1 MLLAL
6 PFEALYLQYRLN
18 KAGYEAYLVG
28 GAVRDLVMNSL
39 GTITHRPKTVV
50 TDYDC
55 TTNATPE
62 QIQEVFPNN
71 FYENEYGTVSVVH
84 QELIRLLELENKQI
98 PPTSL
103 ITHQGNET
111 HSEPRVIDL
120 AKAKKLHDSLQG
132 AVHQSTA
139 QNQEIHPFEITTY
152 RSDGDYHNHR
162 QPTSVLWG
170 TSITDDLSR
179 RDFTINAIALHVQPE
194 FLQEIF
200 SQNELLPAEVI
211 LQPDQY
217 SIIDPFNGIQDIEKQ
232 LIRTVGDPVVRFTED
247 ALRMLRAVRLSVQ
260 LGCVIE
266 PHTYLEIANQSHLLT
281 HISGERIRDEFLKML
296 SSNKPAQA
304 IRLLDESNLLSC
316 ILPELHACKN
326 VRQGGHHT
334 TDVWTH
340 SLDALDACPSSDPL
354 VRLATLIHDIGKP
367 PTFRVIDGNITFYN
381 HEIVGARMVRPIADR
396 LKLSKQQAIKLY
408 TLVRHHMFHYQPHN
422 TDAAIRRFMRKV
434 GLDYIDDILDLRE
447 GDRLGS
453 GARKTSWRLEE
464 MKQRMIEQLNQPMDV
479 RDLAINGS
487 DLMQAFQL
495 KPGPII
501 GSVLHNLFERVLDN
515 PDLNNRETLL
525 VISAELINQEN

>member
-6 PFEALYLQYRLN
+6 PFEALYLHYRLN

-28 GAVRDLVMNSL
+28 GAVRDLIMASL
-39 GTITHRPKTVV
+39 GTISHRPTANS

-62 QIQEVFPNN
+62 QIQAIFPEN
-71 FYENEYGTVSVVH
+71 FYENEFGTVS
-84 QELIRLLELENKQI
+84 
-98 PPTSL
+98 
-103 ITHQGNET
+103 ITHQEILRLLVEDQKKLPVQTLASHLPT
-111 HSEPRVIDL
+111 HHSTQPRVIDL
-120 AKAKKLHDSLQG
+120 ANAHKLHDSLQN
-132 AVHQSTA
+132 AVHASGTLEQSV
-139 QNQEIHPFEITTY
+139 HPFEVTTY
-152 RSDGDYHNHR
+152 RSDGTYHNHR
-162 QPTSVLWG
+162 KPSSVAWG
-170 TSITDDLSR
+170 NSITDDLSR
-179 RDFTINAIALHVQPE
+179 RDFTINAIALEVSFE
-194 FLQEIF
+194 TLQEIF
-200 SQNELLPAEVI
+200 EKQTEIPSEVI
-211 LQPDQY
+211 LQPTQY
-217 SIIDPFNGIQDIEKQ
+217 SIIDPFGGIPDIEKQ
-232 LIRTVGDPVVRFTED
+232 IIRTVGNPAVRFEED
-247 ALRMLRAVRLSVQ
+247 ALCMLRAIRLATQ
-260 LGCVIE
+260 LGCTIE
-266 PHTYLEIANQSHLLT
+266 PETFDQISAQSQLLA

-296 SSNKPAQA
+296 QTTHPAHA
-304 IRLLDESNLLSC
+304 VRMLDDSGLLPYV
-316 ILPELHACKN
+316 LPELQASKGI
-326 VRQGGHHT
+326 RQGGHHT

-340 SLDALDACPSSDPL
+340 SLDALAACPSPDPI

-367 PTFRVIDGNITFYN
+367 PTFRIIEGNITFYN

-487 DLMQAFQL
+487 DLMETFQL

-501 GSVLHNLFERVLDN
+501 GTVLHNLFERVLDN
-515 PDLNNRETLL
+515 PELNTREELIKL
-525 VISAELINQEN
+525 SAEIIQQET